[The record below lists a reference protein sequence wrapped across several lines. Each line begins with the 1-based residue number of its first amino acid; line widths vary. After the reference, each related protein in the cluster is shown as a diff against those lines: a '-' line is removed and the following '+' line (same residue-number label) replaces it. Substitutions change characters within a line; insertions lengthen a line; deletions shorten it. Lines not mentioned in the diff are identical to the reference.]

1 MTELAD
7 LEGVYFGPGHGSYPT
22 IESFDYLETLTLNSD
37 GRPFLTLTQATT
49 TADGEKKLHS
59 EAGFLRKSPDGV
71 LELSIAHAFAVV
83 EMAVGE
89 MVEEGGVITL
99 TLDSTGLISGP
110 RAKSIEQTRR
120 VYRFEGDQVRTEM
133 YMAAVEQP
141 MQLHL
146 ISHLQRKG
154 GDSQMSQ

>member
-7 LEGVYFGPGHGSYPT
+7 LVGVYVGPGRGSYST
-22 IESFDYLETLTLNSD
+22 IESFDYVETLILSSD
-37 GRPFLTLTQATT
+37 GRPFLALSQSTT

-71 LELSIAHAFAVV
+71 VELSIAHVFAVA
-83 EMAVGE
+83 EMSVGAME
-89 MVEEGGVITL
+89 EEEGVVTL
-99 TLDSTGLISGP
+99 TLDSAGLISGP

-120 VYRFEGDQVRTEM
+120 IYRFEGDRLHTEM
-133 YMAAVEQP
+133 HMAAVEQP

-146 ISHLQRKG
+146 ISHLERKG
-154 GDSQMSQ
+154 GDSRMSQ